1 MQQPVRRKPKVAQ
14 KATLKLNSK
23 GLTTAGKVAGALG
36 VGVDV
41 VRRALAALGSE
52 QRRRDADLD
61 GDTAEL
67 AAMEIGRTLEVVR
80 AVKAARVVR
89 DSAEEVDAKAALLRA
104 ETLEREASDAFEQA
118 AAPYPSGDAWS
129 SLPLRPPTV
138 AVVGHVDHGKT
149 TLLDALRGT
158 STTEAGGITQSL
170 SAFTV
175 GSTTFLD
182 TPGHAAFSAM
192 RQASTNAVDCGV
204 VVVAA
209 DDGVMPQTQEA
220 VRQCRDAQ
228 SSIIVCVTKCD
239 VCAVREDDLRLELLD
254 KCGLATEVDGGDAPL
269 VKVSAKNNDL
279 DELRTTLELVA
290 EVSDLRADPAAR
302 ARGAVLDV
310 SSDVKSGLTIDGV
323 VRWGTLRKGDV
334 IVCGDWHGKI
344 RSVVAD
350 PLGAKTKEAGPGAP
364 VRFSAALSC
373 EGGGPLEGQFIVVE
387 DASIARSVASLRG
400 RALAARRSAAEARSI
415 ADRVAVAVDDDEEE
429 TQVLRPPVVLKVATD
444 AEAKACVSAL
454 QALPSGRAVADVIK
468 CEVGALT
475 PSDVE
480 LASTFDAPIFAF
492 NVGASGSVREACR
505 RREVPYTRHDI
516 VYSLVDDVASY
527 LSSKLPPDRISKDV
541 ARAEVLQLFQLSNGS
556 TVIGCRIVEGTF
568 PASAGVRVARS
579 GEVIETDARGVASLR
594 RVKDTVSE
602 VAKGLECGV
611 GLHSSEV
618 AGLVREGD
626 VLEAFVVEE
635 RPADLGGNVT

>member
-1 MQQPVRRKPKVAQ
+1 MAQPVRRKPKVTQ

-67 AAMEIGRTLEVVR
+67 VAMEIGRTLEVVR
-80 AVKAARVVR
+80 AVKAARVVK
-89 DSAEEVDAKAALLRA
+89 DSVEEVDAKEALVRA
-104 ETLEREASDAFEQA
+104 ESLEREASEAFDAA
-118 AAPYPSGDAWS
+118 AAPYPSGDEWS
-129 SLPLRPPTV
+129 ALPLRPPTV
-138 AVVGHVDHGKT
+138 AVLGHVDHGKT

-158 STTEAGGITQSL
+158 STEEAGGITQSL

-175 GSTTFLD
+175 GRTTFLD
-182 TPGHAAFSAM
+182 TPGHAAFTAM
-192 RQASTNAVDCGV
+192 RQASTHAVDCGV

-209 DDGVMPQTQEA
+209 DDGVMPQTSEA
-220 VRQCRDAQ
+220 VKQCRDAQ

-239 VCAVREDDLRLELLD
+239 VCDVREDDLRLQLLD
-254 KCGLATEVDGGDAPL
+254 KCGLATEQDGGDAPL
-269 VKVSAKNNDL
+269 VRVSAKNNDL

-290 EVSDLRADPAAR
+290 EVSDLRADPSAR

-310 SSDVKSGLTIDGV
+310 SSDAKSGLTVDGV
-323 VRWGTLRKGDV
+323 IRWGTLRKGDV
-334 IVCGDWHGKI
+334 IVCGDWHGKV
-344 RSVVAD
+344 RSVVGD
-350 PLGAKTKEAGPGAP
+350 PLGAQTKEAGPGAP
-364 VRFSAALSC
+364 VRFSAALTC
-373 EGGGPLEGQFIVVE
+373 EGGGPLEGQFVVVE
-387 DASIARSVASLRG
+387 DAATARSVASLRG
-400 RALAARRSAAEARSI
+400 RAIQARRSAAEARSV

-444 AEAKACVSAL
+444 AEAKACEAAL
-454 QALPSGRAVADVIK
+454 QALPSQRAVADIIK
-468 CEVGALT
+468 CDVGALT

-480 LASTFDAPIFAF
+480 LASTFGAPIFAF

-516 VYSLVDDVASY
+516 VYSLVDDVAAY

-541 ARAEVLQLFQLSNGS
+541 ARAEVLQLFTLNNGT

-568 PASAGVRVARS
+568 PASAGVRVARAS
-579 GEVIETDARGVASLR
+579 EIVATDARGVASLR

-611 GLHSSEV
+611 GLNSSEV
-618 AGLVREGD
+618 AGLVKEGD

-635 RPADLGGNVT
+635 RPADLGNVT

>member
-1 MQQPVRRKPKVAQ
+1 
-14 KATLKLNSK
+14 L
-23 GLTTAGKVAGALG
+23 
-36 VGVDV
+36 
-41 VRRALAALGSE
+41 
-52 QRRRDADLD
+52 
-61 GDTAEL
+61 
-67 AAMEIGRTLEVVR
+67 
-80 AVKAARVVR
+80 
-89 DSAEEVDAKAALLRA
+89 
-104 ETLEREASDAFEQA
+104 
-118 AAPYPSGDAWS
+118 
-129 SLPLRPPTV
+129 
-138 AVVGHVDHGKT
+138 GHVDHGKT

-158 STTEAGGITQSL
+158 STEEAGGITQSL

-175 GSTTFLD
+175 GNSTFLD

-192 RQASTNAVDCGV
+192 RQASTHAVDCGV

-220 VRQCRDAQ
+220 VKQCRDAQ

-239 VCAVREDDLRLELLD
+239 VCDVKEDDLRLQLLD
-254 KCGLATEVDGGDAPL
+254 TCGLATEKDGGDAPL
-269 VKVSAKNNDL
+269 VRVSAKNNDL

-290 EVSDLRADPAAR
+290 EVSDLRADPSAR

-310 SSDVKSGLTIDGV
+310 SSDAKSGLTVDGV

-344 RSVVAD
+344 RSVVGD
-350 PLGAKTKEAGPGAP
+350 PLGAQTKEAGPGAP
-364 VRFSAALSC
+364 VRFSAALSS
-373 EGGGPLEGQFIVVE
+373 EGGGPLEGQFVVVE
-387 DASIARSVASLRG
+387 DAATARSVATLRG
-400 RALAARRSAAEARSI
+400 RAIQARRSAAEARSV
-415 ADRVAVAVDDDEEE
+415 ADRVSVSVEDDEEE
-429 TQVLRPPVVLKVATD
+429 NVVLRPPVVLKVATD
-444 AEAKACVSAL
+444 AEAKACEAAL
-454 QALPSGRAVADVIK
+454 QALPSSRCVADVIK

-480 LASTFDAPIFAF
+480 LASTFGAPIFAF

-505 RREVPYTRHDI
+505 RREVSFTRHDI

-541 ARAEVLQLFQLSNGS
+541 ARAEVLQLFTLNNGS

-594 RVKDTVSE
+594 RVKDVVSE

-618 AGLVREGD
+618 ASLVQEGD

-635 RPADLGGNVT
+635 RPADLGNVT